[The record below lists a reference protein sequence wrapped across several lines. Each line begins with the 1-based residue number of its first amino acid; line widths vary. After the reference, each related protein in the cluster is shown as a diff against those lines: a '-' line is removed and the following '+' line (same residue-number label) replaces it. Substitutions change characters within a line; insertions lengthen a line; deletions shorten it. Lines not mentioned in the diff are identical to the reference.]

1 MCACI
6 CIVKPLCLEFLLS
19 PMTPSRIYHKR
30 ELHVFLGQNEIS
42 LKYVMF
48 HVPIYT
54 LLCHVGESLNKD
66 CGQEETWNKHRLP
79 LTRSLR
85 LHDYLIKGIIWM
97 LGLMLRNYIPFL
109 SYFFPLCFFSLFSP
123 FYRNISSKIN
133 LLFQKVHMT
142 NHTC

>member
-109 SYFFPLCFFSLFSP
+109 SYFFLSVFFPFFLPSIETFLQKSTFCFRRL
-123 FYRNISSKIN
+123 
-133 LLFQKVHMT
+133 T
-142 NHTC
+142 

>member
-6 CIVKPLCLEFLLS
+6 CIVKPLCLEFILS
-19 PMTPSRIYHKR
+19 PTTSSRVYHKT
-30 ELHVFLGQNEIS
+30 ELHVFLCQNEIS

-66 CGQEETWNKHRLP
+66 CGQEETWNKHHLP
-79 LTRSLR
+79 LTCSLR

-109 SYFFPLCFFSLFSP
+109 SFFSLCFFALFSP
-123 FYRNISSKIN
+123 FYLK
-133 LLFQKVHMT
+133 
-142 NHTC
+142 